1 MAARSHIAWVWVRV
15 CLPVSVWVSEFQKM
29 CVVCSSSSSSET
41 VVFLKLDC
49 GRKAC
54 VKFPLHLPTPP
65 QNKRGINFIPLE
77 KPWGWVEPAC

>member
-1 MAARSHIAWVWVRV
+1 
-15 CLPVSVWVSEFQKM
+15 M

-54 VKFPLHLPTPP
+54 VKFPLHFPTPTP
-65 QNKRGINFIPLE
+65 LPNKRGHKLYSTGE
-77 KPWGWVEPAC
+77 AQGVGGASLLRSVVQLGLGLD